1 MPVALGRFVDKIFG
15 EDFLVEAPRAQRIDL
30 VLNSRKDGVVSV
42 PPEISGQMAIGI
54 REAESPVR
62 QAEHTR
68 LVRRLSGEERGATG

>member
-1 MPVALGRFVDKIFG
+1 
-15 EDFLVEAPRAQRIDL
+15 
-30 VLNSRKDGVVSV
+30 VVSV